1 MNRWGGGID
10 YKMDIYYQ
18 ERVTALLGKI
28 SDFLREIKF
37 FSFIHEREN
46 FSKAF

>member
-10 YKMDIYYQ
+10 YKMDQYQ

-37 FSFIHEREN
+37 FSFIHEKKN
-46 FSKAF
+46 F